1 VIIMPGVGGEI
12 GKREEELLVP
22 REVYLTAGVR
32 VGTHIKTKFMEK
44 FIYSIRPDGLAL
56 LDITK
61 IDKRI
66 RLAARM
72 IANYEPY
79 KVVVVSA
86 RQYGQK
92 PVEKFCSYTGCKP
105 IVGRFIPG
113 TLTNPSLPNF
123 IEADLL
129 VVTDPRADAQALSEA
144 AQEGIPVIALCD
156 TDSNCSF
163 VDLIIPTNNKGRK
176 ALALIYWLL
185 TVQVLRERGELPP
198 DATLAETPEDFEA
211 KVPTV
216 EE

>member
-1 VIIMPGVGGEI
+1 MSVDESAKI
-12 GKREEELLVP
+12 KEEKLLVP

-32 VGTHIKTKFMEK
+32 VGTHIKTKFMKE

-56 LDITK
+56 LDINK

-66 RLAARM
+66 RLAARL
-72 IANYEPY
+72 IANYEPQ

-92 PVEKFCSYTGCKP
+92 PVEKFCEYTRCRP
-105 IVGRFIPG
+105 IIGRFIPG
-113 TLTNPSLPNF
+113 TLTNPSLPDF

-129 VVTDPRADAQALSEA
+129 VITDPRADAQALSEA

-185 TVQVLRERGELPP
+185 ARQVLRERGEIPP
-198 DATLAETPEDFEA
+198 DGDLPEPPEAFEA
-211 KVPTV
+211 KVP
-216 EE
+216 

>member
-1 VIIMPGVGGEI
+1 VIIVSVDESAKI
-12 GKREEELLVP
+12 KEEKLLVP

-32 VGTHIKTKFMEK
+32 VGTHIKTKFMKE

-56 LDITK
+56 LDINK

-66 RLAARM
+66 RLAARL
-72 IANYEPY
+72 IANYEPQ

-92 PVEKFCSYTGCKP
+92 PVEKFCEYTRCRP
-105 IVGRFIPG
+105 IIGRFIPG
-113 TLTNPSLPNF
+113 TLTNPSLPDF

-129 VVTDPRADAQALSEA
+129 VITDPRADAQALSEA

-185 TVQVLRERGELPP
+185 ARQVLRERGEIPP
-198 DATLAETPEDFEA
+198 DGDLPEPPEAFEA
-211 KVPTV
+211 KVPSI

>member
-1 VIIMPGVGGEI
+1 VSVDESAKI
-12 GKREEELLVP
+12 KEEKLLVP

-32 VGTHIKTKFMEK
+32 VGTHIKTKFMKE

-56 LDITK
+56 LDINK

-66 RLAARM
+66 RLAARL
-72 IANYEPY
+72 IANYEPQ

-92 PVEKFCSYTGCKP
+92 PVEKFCEYTRCRP
-105 IVGRFIPG
+105 IIGRFIPG
-113 TLTNPSLPNF
+113 TLTNPSLPDF

-129 VVTDPRADAQALSEA
+129 VITDPRADAQALSEA

-185 TVQVLRERGELPP
+185 ARQVLRERGEIPP
-198 DATLAETPEDFEA
+198 DGDLPEPPEAFEA
-211 KVPTV
+211 KVPSI

>member
-1 VIIMPGVGGEI
+1 MSVDESAKI
-12 GKREEELLVP
+12 KEEKLLVP

-32 VGTHIKTKFMEK
+32 VGTHIKTKFMKE

-56 LDITK
+56 LDINK

-66 RLAARM
+66 RLAARL
-72 IANYEPY
+72 IANYEPQ

-92 PVEKFCSYTGCKP
+92 PVEKFCEYTRCRP
-105 IVGRFIPG
+105 IIGRFIPG
-113 TLTNPSLPNF
+113 TLTNPSLPDF

-129 VVTDPRADAQALSEA
+129 VITDPRADAQALSEA

-185 TVQVLRERGELPP
+185 ARQVLRERGEIPP
-198 DATLAETPEDFEA
+198 DGDLPEPPEAFEA
-211 KVPTV
+211 KVPSI

>member
-1 VIIMPGVGGEI
+1 MIIVSVDESAKI
-12 GKREEELLVP
+12 KEEKLLVP

-32 VGTHIKTKFMEK
+32 VGTHIKTKFMKE

-56 LDITK
+56 LDINK

-66 RLAARM
+66 RLAARL
-72 IANYEPY
+72 IANYEPQ

-92 PVEKFCSYTGCKP
+92 PVEKFCEYTRCRP
-105 IVGRFIPG
+105 IIGRFIPG
-113 TLTNPSLPNF
+113 TLTNPSLPDF

-129 VVTDPRADAQALSEA
+129 VITDPRADAQALSEA

-185 TVQVLRERGELPP
+185 ARQVLRERGEIPP
-198 DATLAETPEDFEA
+198 DGDLPEPPEAFEA
-211 KVPTV
+211 KVPSI